1 MLLGSTQMRST
12 KKNAA
17 AGKRTRW
24 CRQMP
29 NDSAK
34 PVLDAE
40 DLAAKIAYARR
51 AIRCLAL
58 ELPASVHR
66 DVADIF
72 RPLLEQLEVHSA
84 EIAELRA
91 TIERVD
97 DITLYGR
104 WLRYE
109 DLRDALNSPAKKET
123 P

>member
-1 MLLGSTQMRST
+1 MFS
-12 KKNAA
+12 
-17 AGKRTRW
+17 
-24 CRQMP
+24 P
-29 NDSAK
+29 
-34 PVLDAE
+34 
-40 DLAAKIAYARR
+40 ARR
-51 AIRCLAL
+51 ATRCLAL

-84 EIAELRA
+84 EVAELR
-91 TIERVD
+91 TKVERVD